1 MGASILVH
9 VLCSRDNQEQIY
21 AALERWKP
29 EGIVLDELWLASL
42 DGATGV
48 FAIFTADEPATIEA
62 LAEAVPRYLQR
73 RFYERVN
80 TYPWVN

>member
-9 VLCSRDNQEQIY
+9 VTCSKDNQENVF
-21 AALERWKP
+21 AALERWTP
-29 EGIVLDELWLASL
+29 EGIVLNELWLPTA
-42 DGATGV
+42 DGVKGV
-48 FAIFTADEPATIEA
+48 FAIFTADEPEIIEA

-73 RFYERVN
+73 RFYEKVD